1 MGKIDLNKG
10 SEYMQWAK
18 TQMQARFNIGNS
30 GVMFYPLKELG
41 ATFEDLEINGPSHY
55 GFEPLQR
62 ELAEKCAV
70 SVECLASATGTSMA
84 NQLVMAAILNPGD
97 EVLIEQPTYDPLVAV
112 ARYLRADIKRFPR
125 TFENGFGIDLDLL
138 RQQITSKTRLI
149 VVSNLHNPTGIMLS
163 SQTLKEIGKM
173 AKRAGAKVLV
183 DEVYLECLYLESG
196 TPASAFHLGN
206 EFVTTNSLTKAYGL
220 NGLRCGWI
228 LAEPELIQKI
238 WHLNDLFGVI
248 PAHPA
253 EILSVIALR
262 NISKIAER
270 ANNLLTAN
278 RKILNEFF
286 DQHADHLG
294 VIRPEFGTI
303 SFPRL
308 KNGNG
313 DDFCKFLLEK
323 FETLVVPGRFFDM
336 PNHFRLGIGSATEN
350 FKAGIERLSEA
361 LKQSSIH

>member
-18 TQMQARFNIGNS
+18 TQMHARFNIGNS
-30 GVMFYPLKELG
+30 GVMFYPLRELG

-55 GFEPLQR
+55 GYEPLQK

-70 SVECLASATGTSMA
+70 SVDCLASATGTSMA
-84 NQLVMAAILNPGD
+84 NQLVMAAILNLGD

-112 ARYLRADIKRFPR
+112 ARYLKAEIKRFPR
-125 TFENGFGIDLDLL
+125 TFESSFGIDLDLL

-163 SQTLKEIGKM
+163 SQTLKEIGTM

-196 TPASAFHLGN
+196 TPASAFHLGT

-262 NISKIAER
+262 NISKIAAH
-270 ANNLLTAN
+270 ANNLLTTN

-286 DQHADHLG
+286 DQHTDKLQ

-303 SFPRL
+303 CFPRL
-308 KNGNG
+308 RNGNG
-313 DDFCKFLLEK
+313 NDFCQFLLQK
-323 FETLVVPGRFFDM
+323 YETLVVPGRFFDM
-336 PNHFRLGIGSATEN
+336 PDHFRLGIGSATEN
-350 FKAGIERLSEA
+350 FIAGLERLGDA
-361 LKQSSIH
+361 LKQY

>member
-18 TQMQARFNIGNS
+18 TQMHARFNIGNS

-41 ATFEDLEINGPSHY
+41 AAFEDLEINGPSHY
-55 GFEPLQR
+55 GFEPLQKA
-62 ELAEKCAV
+62 LAEKCAV
-70 SVECLASATGTSMA
+70 SVDCVAAATGTSMGNYLA
-84 NQLVMAAILNPGD
+84 MAAILNPGD
-97 EVLIEQPTYDPLVAV
+97 EVLIELPTYDPLLAV

-125 TFENGFGIDLDLL
+125 TFENAFAIDLDLL
-138 RQQITSKTRLI
+138 RQQITSRTRLI
-149 VVSNLHNPTGIMLS
+149 VLSSLHNPSGVLAS
-163 SQTLKEIGKM
+163 SKVLKEIGTM
-173 AKRAGAKVLV
+173 AKRAGARVLV

-220 NGLRCGWI
+220 NGLRCGWV

-262 NISKIAER
+262 NIGKIAAR
-270 ANNLLTAN
+270 ANNLLTTN
-278 RKILNEFF
+278 RKILNHFF
-286 DQHADHLG
+286 DQHTDKID

-313 DDFCKFLLEK
+313 DEFCKFLLEK
-323 FETLVVPGRFFDM
+323 FETLVVPGRFFEM
-336 PNHFRLGIGSATEN
+336 PNHFRLGIGSSTEN
-350 FKAGIERLSEA
+350 FRSGIGRLSEA
-361 LKQSSIH
+361 LNKY

>member
-30 GVMFYPLKELG
+30 GVMFYPLRELG

-55 GFEPLQR
+55 GYDPLQK

-70 SVECLASATGTSMA
+70 SMECVASATGTSMA

-125 TFENGFGIDLDLL
+125 TFENSFGIDLDLL
-138 RQQITSKTRLI
+138 RQQITLKTRLI
-149 VVSNLHNPTGIMLS
+149 VLSSLHNPSGIMVS
-163 SQTLKEIGKM
+163 SRTLKEIGTM
-173 AKRAGAKVLV
+173 AKRVGARVLV

-262 NISKIAER
+262 NIAKIAAR
-270 ANNLLTAN
+270 ANNLITTN
-278 RKILNEFF
+278 RTILNEFF
-286 DQHADHLG
+286 DQNADKVE

-308 KNGNG
+308 RNGNG
-313 DDFCKFLLEK
+313 DDFCKFLLAK

-350 FKAGIERLSEA
+350 FQAGIERLSEA
-361 LKQSSIH
+361 LKQY

>member
-1 MGKIDLNKG
+1 MEKIDLNKS
-10 SEYMQWAK
+10 SEYMHWAK
-18 TQMQARFNIGNS
+18 TQMQARFNIANS
-30 GVMFYPLKELG
+30 GVMFYPIKELG
-41 ATFEDLEINGPSHY
+41 VDFNEIEINGPSTY
-55 GFEPLQR
+55 GYEPLQKS
-62 ELAEKCAV
+62 LAEKCAV
-70 SVECLASATGTSMA
+70 HVECVAAATGTSMA
-84 NQLVMAAILNPGD
+84 NHLVMAAILKPGD

-125 TFENGFGIDLDLL
+125 TFENKFGIDLDLL

-149 VVSNLHNPTGIMLS
+149 VLSSLHNPSGMMVS
-163 SQTLKEIGKM
+163 SQTLKQIGTM

-183 DEVYLECLYLESG
+183 DEVYLECLYLEPG
-196 TPASAFHLGN
+196 TPVSAFHLGE

-228 LAEPELIQKI
+228 LAEPELIRKI

-253 EILSVIALR
+253 ELLSVVALR
-262 NISKIAER
+262 NISKIAAR
-270 ANNLLTAN
+270 ANNLLTTN
-278 RKILNEFF
+278 RKILNQFF
-286 DQHADHLG
+286 DQHSDELD

-313 DDFCKFLLEK
+313 DAFCKNLFEK

-350 FKAGIERLSEA
+350 FKAGLERLSEA
-361 LKQSSIH
+361 LKQPSTH